1 MAFAQ
6 RKKVYKSQ
14 IYLLDAETS
23 SHSDTSLCQSSKASQ
38 CSSPTSEGWHVISS
52 VMESGSS
59 STSEIRRDS
68 VSTTFELSESDSC
81 VSVRQSDTD
90 SSDTGK
96 RSSSVAISDG
106 FTSLPAHD
114 GTGTFIDDTQ
124 CLSDQS
130 HDGRIS
136 AASFAKAVH
145 RLLDSR
151 SASTQESRDI
161 EPDPRQTA
169 PYIQSSH
176 DGNMIPPLDRT
187 MSSDMADD
195 HMIVPPFC
203 PTITEAHPVFSAD
216 DSVSKS
222 NSIDADDNVTK
233 CGWRNLDRY
242 GEKNSTY
249 LCVLINHESIPSHHP
264 TIPGTTTSFAVFSTI
279 WNQLCDITANILEN
293 DASASE
299 TMNSLV
305 SEAALEGCLPFGSHL
320 HMEFSGVNFRAEQL

>member
-145 RLLDSR
+145 RLLDSH
-151 SASTQESRDI
+151 STSTQESRDI
-161 EPDPRQTA
+161 APDPQQAA

-176 DGNMIPPLDRT
+176 DGNVIPPLDRT
-187 MSSDMADD
+187 MSSDVTDD

-242 GEKNSTY
+242 GGRTAHDF
-249 LCVLINHESIPSHHP
+249 CILI
-264 TIPGTTTSFAVFSTI
+264 
-279 WNQLCDITANILEN
+279 
-293 DASASE
+293 
-299 TMNSLV
+299 
-305 SEAALEGCLPFGSHL
+305 
-320 HMEFSGVNFRAEQL
+320 